1 MPTRPVTALAAILLV
16 AACGATPSP
25 TPPAVTAKPTP
36 VPTASPTDL
45 ARDRIDGGLFFSSQ
59 TDDGADDLF
68 LADLRAAAPVAT
80 RLTTDATRDIDPDL
94 SPDGTRIAYRV
105 NPDPESDAADIWVAN
120 ADGSEAANL
129 TNDPGQNNW
138 SPAWSPDGTRIAFA
152 SSRDAGQLRIFT
164 MAPDG
169 TDVRPV
175 TRDHG
180 EYPDWSPDGE
190 RIVYAAP
197 ATGSS
202 GRYELWTIDAAG
214 RGEPQRVTQTP
225 GTEFAPAWSPDGEWI
240 AFQAE
245 VGFRWELW
253 VIRPD
258 GTDAQRVSPEEEDGV
273 WPAWSATGLLVWAG
287 NQGLTFA
294 DLAGN
299 ARRSLEPPRPGTD
312 FLSWGS

>member
-1 MPTRPVTALAAILLV
+1 MPIRRAAALAVLLLV
-16 AACGATPSP
+16 AGCGTAPSP
-25 TPPAVTAKPTP
+25 TPRVATAGPTP
-36 VPTASPTDL
+36 GPTAPPADL
-45 ARDRIDGGLFFSSQ
+45 ARERIDGRLLFSSQ

-68 LADLRAAAPVAT
+68 LADLAAATPVAT
-80 RLTTDATRDIDPDL
+80 RLTTDPVREFDPDL
-94 SPDGTRIAYRV
+94 SPDGERIAYRV
-105 NPDPESDAADIWVAN
+105 NPDPDSDAADIWVAN
-120 ADGSEAANL
+120 ADGSAGTNL
-129 TNDPGQNNW
+129 TGDPGQNNW

-164 MAPDG
+164 MAPEG

-175 TRDHG
+175 TREHG

-190 RIVYAAP
+190 RIVYAAA
-197 ATGSS
+197 ATGST
-202 GRYELWTIDAAG
+202 GRYELWTIDAEG
-214 RGEPQRVTQTP
+214 RGEPERLTQTP

-245 VGFRWELW
+245 VGSRWELW

-258 GTDAQRVSPEEEDGV
+258 GTDAHRVSPDEEDGV
-273 WPAWSATGLLVWAG
+273 WPAWSADGLLVWSG

-294 DLAGN
+294 DVVAN
-299 ARRSLEPPRPGTD
+299 QRRSLDPPRPGTD